1 MIDRRLLEIMYQQW
15 IQGLDDYSHQWIN
28 FVEMAAREQ
37 STTADKIMEELQKCQ
52 WFIIKGD

>member
-15 IQGLDDYSHQWIN
+15 IQGLDDYAHQWIN

-37 STTADKIMEELQKCQ
+37 STTTDKIMEELQKCQ